1 MPTPLDFTAINA
13 AALPHLEHLCAR
25 WLPGGRRIGPEWRC
39 GSLGGEAGGSL
50 GVRLFGARAGAWQD
64 FATGEKGGDPVSLAA
79 AIFRIP
85 QAEAARR
92 IAAMLG
98 IAVEDRGHG

>member
-1 MPTPLDFTAINA
+1 MSRPDFDAINA
-13 AALPHLEHLCAR
+13 AALPVLEAICAR

-39 GSLGGEAGGSL
+39 GSLAGEPGASL
-50 GVRLFGARAGAWQD
+50 GVRLLGTRAGCWQD

-92 IAAMLG
+92 LAAML
-98 IAVEDRGHG
+98 AVSEEDGRHG